1 MQNIIN
7 ITDIN
12 QEYLHTHS
20 AIPFTLNRFIK
31 KGKEVYSWNTASRF
45 FPEEMKDAP
54 IRIKYLMDN
63 LKEVGLDDIAM
74 PDQPKD
80 DKLVEKCHEI
90 TFDEFCKYYESD
102 EYKSQGTIWNIEK
115 NYTAIFMTKE
125 THDKIKEKYNRSV
138 SLVYPAADCA
148 VVRYYDNKKEVIG
161 LTHSDGYYT
170 GRNIV
175 NDMTKYMKEHF
186 NSNLNDIKVFVGAS
200 SRDNWIYE
208 GNRPDWAINKDEN
221 GNFISYI
228 GDWEKYI
235 DELPDNKYE
244 IHYGDYLYSQL
255 IESGINEKNISYDP
269 NNTLFN
275 KDYYSNSR
283 NKKLNEK
290 NGRNLMGITFDKEI
304 VNKVEDTEIKLR

>member
-1 MQNIIN
+1 MTRTIALINNKGGVGKTTSCLNIGVALSMYNKKVLLVDIDPQGNLSDAFIN
-7 ITDIN
+7 INQVQYTIKNLLEGDITDIN

-90 TFDEFCKYYESD
+90 TFDEFCEYYDSD
-102 EYKSQGTIWNIEK
+102 TYKNQGTIWNIEK

-175 NDMTKYMKEHF
+175 NDMTKYM
-186 NSNLNDIKVFVGAS
+186 
-200 SRDNWIYE
+200 
-208 GNRPDWAINKDEN
+208 
-221 GNFISYI
+221 
-228 GDWEKYI
+228 
-235 DELPDNKYE
+235 
-244 IHYGDYLYSQL
+244 Q
-255 IESGINEKNISYDP
+255 
-269 NNTLFN
+269 
-275 KDYYSNSR
+275 
-283 NKKLNEK
+283 
-290 NGRNLMGITFDKEI
+290 
-304 VNKVEDTEIKLR
+304 